1 MPRVAMSKAKA
12 IEPASSRA
20 RSVTLAGPVHE
31 VWQQFEARGAHESR
45 QDWLTSNLRGA
56 IVAGALQPG
65 ARLPASRQ
73 LAHELQLS
81 RNTVAIVYERLL
93 AEGLLEARVGAG
105 TFVTSHL
112 ARPRG
117 RGSAAA
123 DNDRRRV
130 AHLLPQPGDRPE
142 SDPSRPLTPGLPDL
156 DLFPHALWARL
167 NTRYWRARPS
177 LGYTDP
183 AGLPALRQAISGFI
197 GATRGV
203 ACDPEQ
209 IFITAGTQGAM
220 MAVFHA
226 LLEPGAQAWVEDPG
240 YRQVWRALRMVD
252 ARPVPVPVDEH
263 GLMVSAGQALAP
275 KARLAIVSPSHQYP
289 SGALMSLPRRLALLD
304 WAAQSDA
311 WILEDDY
318 DGEYR
323 YEGAPIKSLKSLDR
337 DDRVIYVGTLSKLLA
352 PGLRLGFMVVPDAL
366 VAPMR
371 ALRQTI
377 DHGMA
382 APVQSVF
389 ADFITQG
396 HLGTHV
402 RKTRAVYNE
411 RRQTVL
417 AALAKMPAIASVSG
431 SDAGLHLVA
440 RLAHGSDR
448 AVAAQTWERGLGLTA
463 ISAYGASAMVDLNEA
478 QRVPSDDAVT
488 LAPALVIG
496 YANAGDA
503 ALDDAL
509 ARLAQCLAGAYS
521 KRRPGRVTVSAS
533 DRTPACPGNS
543 PN

>member
-20 RSVTLAGPVHE
+20 RSVTLAGPAHE
-31 VWQQFEARGAHESR
+31 VWQQFEARGEHESR

-123 DNDRRRV
+123 DNDRRLAARV
-130 AHLLPQPGDRPE
+130 ANLLPQPGDRPE

-209 IFITAGTQGAM
+209 VFITAGTQGAM

-263 GLMVSAGQALAP
+263 GLMVSAGHALAP

-289 SGALMSLPRRLALLD
+289 SG
-304 WAAQSDA
+304 
-311 WILEDDY
+311 
-318 DGEYR
+318 
-323 YEGAPIKSLKSLDR
+323 
-337 DDRVIYVGTLSKLLA
+337 A

-431 SDAGLHLVA
+431 SD
-440 RLAHGSDR
+440 RLR
-448 AVAAQTWERGLGLTA
+448 QCRRC
-463 ISAYGASAMVDLNEA
+463 GA
-478 QRVPSDDAVT
+478 
-488 LAPALVIG
+488 
-496 YANAGDA
+496 
-503 ALDDAL
+503 
-509 ARLAQCLAGAYS
+509 
-521 KRRPGRVTVSAS
+521 
-533 DRTPACPGNS
+533 
-543 PN
+543 